1 MDTLRKQSRRDFL
14 KASGLV
20 LAAAIAPRYA
30 SAAEKPGPNLLI
42 IQTDEHNFRTL
53 GCYRKTLSPDQAF
66 MWGKK
71 AIVETPNI
79 DWIAANGA
87 LCTKFYATT
96 PVCSPSRAAFV
107 SGRYPQNTPVVT
119 NNIALDDSIVTFAE
133 ILRRAGYATGY
144 AGKWHLDGGGK
155 PQWGPKRKFGFQD
168 NAYMFNRGHW
178 KQLEDT
184 DAGPRVKARTGG
196 RASYSVAGADAKSF
210 TTDFLADKTID
221 FVKKNASRRFCYMVS
236 IPDPH
241 GPDTVR
247 APYADMYDSMTFE
260 KPRTY
265 DKPEAGVPSWAA
277 KQKGAYGQSKYYGM
291 VKCIDDNVGKI
302 LKCLR
307 EQKLIDNTIVI
318 FTADHGDLR
327 GEHHRHN
334 KGVPMEASAK
344 VPFVI
349 YYPAKIKAGAIVT
362 QALGTVD
369 FLPTIINMMG
379 LKTAGAEEGRD
390 ASALFTQPKAPGDW
404 KDVAFVRGTGG
415 PEANWLGAF
424 TTRYKFIV
432 SPRDIPWLIDMEKD
446 PDELKNFFQDPEYRS
461 IVRDLAGQLIE
472 YGRKFKDGRTSV
484 AKIKADLAWSATGKG
499 KFTPTAPIGKPKP
512 TGGKKRKRKRK
523 PKQ

>member
-30 SAAEKPGPNLLI
+30 PAVEKSGPNLLI
-42 IQTDEHNFRTL
+42 IQPDEHNFRTL
-53 GCYRKTLSPDQAF
+53 GCYRETLSPEQAF

-107 SGRYPQNTPVVT
+107 SGRYPQNTPVVN
-119 NNIALDDSIVTFAE
+119 NNIALDDSIITFAE

-155 PQWGPKRKFGFQD
+155 PQWGPNRKFGFQD

-178 KQLEDT
+178 KQFEDT
-184 DAGPRVKARTGG
+184 ANGPRVKARTG
-196 RASYSVAGADAKSF
+196 AKPSYSVAGADEKSF
-210 TTDFLADKTID
+210 ATDFLADKTID
-221 FVKKNASRRFCYMVS
+221 FIKANASRRFCYMVS

-247 APYADMYDSMTFE
+247 APYASMYDSMTFE

-265 DKPEAGVPSWAA
+265 DKPAAGVPTWAT

-302 LKCLR
+302 LKTLR
-307 EQKLIDNTIVI
+307 ELKLMDNTIVI

-334 KGVPMEASAK
+334 KGVPMEGSAK
-344 VPFVI
+344 IPFVI
-349 YYPAKIKAGAIVT
+349 YYPAKIKSGTIVKE
-362 QALGTVD
+362 ALGTVD

-379 LKTAGAEEGRD
+379 VKTAGLEEGRD
-390 ASALFTQPKAPGDW
+390 ASQLFAKGKAPDGW

-432 SPRDIPWLIDMEKD
+432 SPRDIPWLIDMDKD
-446 PDELKNFFQDPEYRS
+446 PDELKNFFLDPEYRQ
-461 IVRDLAGQLIE
+461 IVRDLAAQLIE

-484 AKIKADLAWSATGKG
+484 AKIKADLQWSATGKG

-512 TGGKKRKRKRK
+512 AGRKRKNRKRK